1 MTPGK
6 LNLTIYQGST
16 FRRVIRLTDPNGDAI
31 DLSGATARMQVRET
45 IDDEDVLLELNEDN
59 GRATITDAAGG
70 EITLLV
76 EADDTE
82 LLDFTTG
89 VYDIEIE
96 YADGSV
102 DRVLYGKATLSKEV
116 TR

>member
-16 FRRVIRLTDPNGDAI
+16 WRRVIRLATVAGAV
-31 DLSGATARMQVRET
+31 DLSGATARMHVRAT
-45 IDDEDVLLELNEDN
+45 VATTTTLLELTESN
-59 GRATITDAAGG
+59 GRALITDAAAG

-76 EADDTE
+76 SAATTA
-82 LLDFTTG
+82 LLSFASA
-89 VYDIEIE
+89 VYDLEIE
-96 YADGSV
+96 YAGGV
-102 DRVLYGKATLSKEV
+102 VERVLEGNMKLSKEV